1 VPWRKVHNYLL
12 QVESCETTSEFM
24 HTACAE
30 VEKLIHFDAAAGIWS
45 AKNGTCLEVVGPPEC
60 VPNSYYAY
68 CRIRQLARLFGE
80 SKRLDQWDFPS
91 VQVIR
96 WRTRRSLKYGVDF
109 MIPGGLSRSFRDMQ
123 VLPFPPLAELPGQ
136 QIVLAIFRTRLAP
149 DFTGADR
156 AILDVLNQHLGKLFA
171 VLNRKTD
178 LPDQALSVHAI
189 TKRFRS
195 LSQREA
201 ELCCLLA
208 RRLNTAEIAEGLFI
222 SRRTVEKH
230 IDNIFDKLHV
240 RSRTQLRTTLGMHAT
255 DEHEDFPKSAIAE
268 GVRIPV
274 QGFDPSSLRP

>member
-1 VPWRKVHNYLL
+1 VEYSAKVPWRKVHNYLL
-12 QVESCETTSEFM
+12 QVESCETISEFM

-45 AKNGTCLEVVGPPEC
+45 AKNGTCLEVVGPPES
-60 VPNSYYAY
+60 VPSSYYAH

-91 VQVIR
+91 VQMIR
-96 WRTRRSLKYGVDF
+96 WRMHRSLKYRVDF
-109 MIPGGLSRSFRDMQ
+109 MIPGGLSMSFRDMQ
-123 VLPFPPLAELPGQ
+123 VLPFPPAELPEQ
-136 QIVLAIFRTRLAP
+136 QIALVVFRTRLAP
-149 DFTGADR
+149 GFTGEDG
-156 AILDVLNQHLGKLFA
+156 AILDVLNQHLDKLFA

-178 LPDQALSVHAI
+178 LPDHALSAHGI
-189 TKRFRS
+189 TERFRS

-230 IDNIFDKLHV
+230 IDNIFDKLNV
-240 RSRTQLRTTLGMHAT
+240 RSRAQLRTTLGML
-255 DEHEDFPKSAIAE
+255 P
-268 GVRIPV
+268 P
-274 QGFDPSSLRP
+274 